1 MMHIPGAIH
10 HARFLA
16 SSLHILKLAILADNL
31 PPGLVTPNMR
41 GNIKRIR
48 MAHFIALFHAPD
60 FSRLALQLLPL
71 DWTSTLGDIC
81 AAEVI

>member
-1 MMHIPGAIH
+1 MVRFPGALH

-16 SSLHILKLAILADNL
+16 SSLHILKLAILAENL
-31 PPGLVTPNMR
+31 LPGLVIPNMR
-41 GNIKRIR
+41 ENIKRI
-48 MAHFIALFHAPD
+48 AHFVALFHAPD

-71 DWTSTLGDIC
+71 DWTSTFGDTC